1 MEQNPLSDPPNAK
14 HTRIQRFC
22 LAENK
27 RGSCGTAGR
36 KAMRD
41 RTKDMMVKGSGGRG
55 GKGSSWMVNI
65 EYAWC
70 CDP

>member
-1 MEQNPLSDPPNAK
+1 MEQKPFSDPPNAK

-27 RGSCGTAGR
+27 RGSCGTGGR

-41 RTKDMMVKGSGGRG
+41 RTKDMNVIGGG
-55 GKGSSWMVNI
+55 GGGNGSSWMVSI
-65 EYAWC
+65 EYA
-70 CDP
+70 